1 MAEFEQIYSDKQRKT
16 KIKKEQKRLQAM
28 LHDMAVGDSIVT
40 TSGFYGVIIDITEDD
55 VIVEFGSNRTLEETR
70 QIIARDGIVETYQNG
85 ANQTGVKKSSAVEV
99 YDKMVNTYSRVVKQL
114 TDLIPERVIF
124 EPEEEEDDDP
134 AEELM
139 AFVNGLKR

>member
-1 MAEFEQIYSDKQRKT
+1 MAEFKQIYSDKQRKT
-16 KIKKEQKRLQAM
+16 KIKKEQKRLQEIFKNLDTSKKKTVEKLIEDAAF
-28 LHDMAVGDSIVT
+28 MAV
-40 TSGFYGVIIDITEDD
+40 
-55 VIVEFGSNRTLEETR
+55 TLEETR

-124 EPEEEEDDDP
+124 EPEEEDDP

>member
-16 KIKKEQKRLQAM
+16 KIKKEQKRLQDIFKNLDTSKKKTVEKLIEDAAF
-28 LHDMAVGDSIVT
+28 MAV
-40 TSGFYGVIIDITEDD
+40 
-55 VIVEFGSNRTLEETR
+55 TLEETR

>member
-16 KIKKEQKRLQAM
+16 KIKKEQKRLQDIFKNLDTSKKKTVEKLIEDAAF
-28 LHDMAVGDSIVT
+28 MAV
-40 TSGFYGVIIDITEDD
+40 
-55 VIVEFGSNRTLEETR
+55 TLEETR

-99 YDKMVNTYSRVVKQL
+99 YDKMVNTFSRVVKQL

>member
-16 KIKKEQKRLQAM
+16 KIKKEQKRLQEIFKNLDTNKKKGVEKLIEDAAF
-28 LHDMAVGDSIVT
+28 MAV
-40 TSGFYGVIIDITEDD
+40 
-55 VIVEFGSNRTLEETR
+55 TLEETR

-114 TDLIPERVIF
+114 IDLIPERVVIN
-124 EPEEEEDDDP
+124 PEEDEDDDP
-134 AEELM
+134 AEELL

>member
-1 MAEFEQIYSDKQRKT
+1 MAEFTQIYSDKQRKT
-16 KIKKEQKRLQAM
+16 KIKKEQKRLQDIFKNLDTNKKKGVEKLIEDAAF
-28 LHDMAVGDSIVT
+28 MAV
-40 TSGFYGVIIDITEDD
+40 
-55 VIVEFGSNRTLEETR
+55 TLEETR

-114 TDLIPERVIF
+114 IDLIPERVVIDPK
-124 EPEEEEDDDP
+124 EDEEDDP
-134 AEELM
+134 AEELL

>member
-1 MAEFEQIYSDKQRKT
+1 MAEFTQIYSDKQRKN
-16 KIKKEQKRLQAM
+16 KIKKEQKRLQEIFKNLDTSKKKTVEKLMEDAAF
-28 LHDMAVGDSIVT
+28 MAV
-40 TSGFYGVIIDITEDD
+40 
-55 VIVEFGSNRTLEETR
+55 TLEEAR

-124 EPEEEEDDDP
+124 DPEEDEDEDP
-134 AEELM
+134 AEELL

>member
-16 KIKKEQKRLQAM
+16 KIKKEQKRLQDIFKNLDTSKKKTVEKLIEDAAF
-28 LHDMAVGDSIVT
+28 MAV
-40 TSGFYGVIIDITEDD
+40 
-55 VIVEFGSNRTLEETR
+55 TLEETR

-124 EPEEEEDDDP
+124 EPEEEDDP

>member
-16 KIKKEQKRLQAM
+16 KIKKEQKRLQDIFKNLDTSKKKTVEKLIEDAAF
-28 LHDMAVGDSIVT
+28 MAVP
-40 TSGFYGVIIDITEDD
+40 
-55 VIVEFGSNRTLEETR
+55 LEETR

>member
-16 KIKKEQKRLQAM
+16 KIKKEQKRLQDIFKNLDTSKKKTVEKLIEDAAF
-28 LHDMAVGDSIVT
+28 MAV
-40 TSGFYGVIIDITEDD
+40 
-55 VIVEFGSNRTLEETR
+55 TLEETR

-124 EPEEEEDDDP
+124 DPEEEEDDP

-139 AFVNGLKR
+139 AFGIGLKR

>member
-1 MAEFEQIYSDKQRKT
+1 MAEFTQIYSDKQRKT
-16 KIKKEQKRLQAM
+16 KIKKEQKRLQEIFKNLDTNKKKGVEKLIEDAAF
-28 LHDMAVGDSIVT
+28 MAV
-40 TSGFYGVIIDITEDD
+40 
-55 VIVEFGSNRTLEETR
+55 TLEETR

-114 TDLIPERVIF
+114 VDLIPERVIF
-124 EPEEEEDDDP
+124 DTEEDEEDDP
-134 AEELM
+134 AEELL

>member
-16 KIKKEQKRLQAM
+16 KIKKEQKRLQDIFKNLDTSKKKTVEKLIEDAAF
-28 LHDMAVGDSIVT
+28 MAV
-40 TSGFYGVIIDITEDD
+40 
-55 VIVEFGSNRTLEETR
+55 TLEETR

-124 EPEEEEDDDP
+124 EPEEEEYDP

>member
-16 KIKKEQKRLQAM
+16 KIKKEQKRLQDIFKNLDTSKKKTVEKLIEDAAF
-28 LHDMAVGDSIVT
+28 MAV
-40 TSGFYGVIIDITEDD
+40 
-55 VIVEFGSNRTLEETR
+55 TLEETR
-70 QIIARDGIVETYQNG
+70 QISARDGIVETYQNG

-124 EPEEEEDDDP
+124 EPEEEEDDP

>member
-1 MAEFEQIYSDKQRKT
+1 MRGVWYKGGKKMAEFEQIYSDKQRKT
-16 KIKKEQKRLQAM
+16 KIKKEQKRLQDIFKNLDTSKKKTVEKLIEDAAF
-28 LHDMAVGDSIVT
+28 MAV
-40 TSGFYGVIIDITEDD
+40 
-55 VIVEFGSNRTLEETR
+55 TLEETR

>member
-1 MAEFEQIYSDKQRKT
+1 MAEFKQIYSDKQRKT
-16 KIKKEQKRLQAM
+16 KIKKEQKRLQEIFKNLDTSKKKTVEKLIEDAAF
-28 LHDMAVGDSIVT
+28 MAV
-40 TSGFYGVIIDITEDD
+40 
-55 VIVEFGSNRTLEETR
+55 TLEETR

-124 EPEEEEDDDP
+124 EQEEEDDP

>member
-16 KIKKEQKRLQAM
+16 KIKKEQKRLQDIFKNLDTSKKKTVEKLIEDAAF
-28 LHDMAVGDSIVT
+28 MAV
-40 TSGFYGVIIDITEDD
+40 
-55 VIVEFGSNRTLEETR
+55 TLEETR

-124 EPEEEEDDDP
+124 EPEEEDDDP